1 MKSCYKEMLLSKGY
15 IVVNQ
20 ITQREE
26 NVTDRKIAAI
36 IKSFSSLGYALTK
49 ESLELLTK
57 LSDGSLNYLYNE
69 NISTLRRAKGD
80 ESKLKAFRKIAEP
93 FCNRWN
99 IKFEDV
105 PDFYEGLNTLVKKY
119 GESFQTAV
127 VGDHLNALS

>member
-80 ESKLKAFRKIAEP
+80 DVDHIIGVLHIKDALAFFKRNEV
-93 FCNRWN
+93 FR
-99 IKFEDV
+99 
-105 PDFYEGLNTLVKKY
+105 Y
-119 GESFQTAV
+119 
-127 VGDHLNALS
+127 